1 MLLDLNLGRPLAERP
16 AGKFLRAAPDA
27 AMAPAE
33 ITVVVPTYNERANID
48 ELIDRVRAGLAGL
61 RWEIVIVD
69 DNSPDGTGHYARKLH
84 AQDPRVRVIRRIGR
98 RGLSS
103 ACIEGMLAS
112 SATYVAVIDA
122 DLQHDPALL
131 RGMLEILRGG
141 TAELVCASRYVEGGS
156 IGDWAEDRAAASSL
170 ATWAARTMTAVELS
184 DPMSGYFAV
193 RRDVVDMI
201 APALSGVGF
210 KILLDIVLAAG
221 SGLRIAEIPLSFETR
236 VHGDSKL
243 SPRVIWDYVMML
255 AEHRSGGTVH
265 ANRLS
270 TLAMAAA
277 GLLANIFALWL
288 LHDLYGLGPAVT
300 ETIAAITGCAAVYA
314 VNEILSYGRRGAW
327 RWYLGL
333 LPFLASCAAGIVC
346 NVLLASSLEASGIDW
361 LVAAFSGAVLGA
373 MWNNGAVSRHGWSVQ
388 R

>member
-1 MLLDLNLGRPLAERP
+1 MLLDLNMSRPLAERP
-16 AGKFLRAAPDA
+16 NLQSARTTPDPAA
-27 AMAPAE
+27 APAE
-33 ITVVVPTYNERANID
+33 ITVIVPTYNERANIE
-48 ELIDRVRAGLAGL
+48 ELVERIRTGLAGL
-61 RWEIVIVD
+61 RWEILVVD

-84 AQDPRVRVIRRIGR
+84 AHDARVRVIRRVGR

-131 RGMLEILRGG
+131 RDMLEILRGG
-141 TAELVCASRYVEGGS
+141 SADLVCASRYAEGGS
-156 IGDWAEDRAAASSL
+156 VGDWAEDRAAASGL
-170 ATWAARTMTAVELS
+170 ATWAARTMTGVALS

-193 RRDVVDMI
+193 RRDVIDMI

-221 SGLRIAEIPLSFETR
+221 AGLRVAEIPLRFENR
-236 VHGDSKL
+236 LHGDSKL
-243 SPRVIWDYVMML
+243 SARVVWDYVMML
-255 AEHRSGGTVH
+255 AEHRSSGAVR

-270 TLAMAAA
+270 TISMAVA
-277 GLLANIFALWL
+277 GLLTNIFALWL
-288 LHDLYGLGPAVT
+288 LHDLYGLASLAA
-300 ETIAAITGCAAVYA
+300 ETIAAIAGCAAVYTT
-314 VNEILSYGRRGAW
+314 NELLAYRRRGAW

-333 LPFLASCAAGIVC
+333 LPFLASCAAGMIC
-346 NVLLASSLEASGIDW
+346 NLLLASSLQASGVGW
-361 LVAAFSGAVLGA
+361 FAAACCGAILG
-373 MWNNGAVSRHGWSVQ
+373 MVWNNGAVGRHGWPVQ

>member
-1 MLLDLNLGRPLAERP
+1 MLLDLNFGHPLAERS
-16 AGKFLRAAPDA
+16 AGKFLRPTPDA
-27 AMAPAE
+27 VTAPAE

-48 ELIDRVRAGLAGL
+48 ELVDRIRAGLAGL

-84 AQDPRVRVIRRIGR
+84 ALDPRVRVIRRVGR

-131 RGMLEILRGG
+131 RDMLEILRGG
-141 TAELVCASRYVEGGS
+141 SAELVCASRYVAGGS
-156 IGDWAEDRAAASSL
+156 IGDWAQDRAAASSL
-170 ATWAARTMTAVELS
+170 TTWAARTMTKVELS

-193 RRDVVDMI
+193 RRDVVDHI

-221 SGLRIAEIPLSFETR
+221 SGLRIAEIPLSFESR

-255 AEHRSGGTVH
+255 VEHRSGGAVQ

-270 TLAMAAA
+270 TFVMAAA

-288 LHDLYGLGPAVT
+288 LHDLYGLGSAVA
-300 ETIAAITGCAAVYA
+300 ETIAAIAGCAAIYA
-314 VNEILSYGRRGAW
+314 ANEVLAYGRRGAW

-333 LPFLASCAAGIVC
+333 LPFLASCTAGILG
-346 NVLLASSLEASGIDW
+346 NVLLASALETSGIGW
-361 LVAAFSGAVLGA
+361 LAAACSGALLG
-373 MWNNGAVSRHGWSVQ
+373 MVWNNSAVSRHGWCVQ